1 MDQTTSPR
9 STLYEESSMDY
20 QLPPY
25 CYETPPQEP
34 RYQPL
39 ENSKPILTIVEPRAN
54 CWEPIISTQV
64 TDFLVING
72 FKLEFHCLAE

>member
-1 MDQTTSPR
+1 
-9 STLYEESSMDY
+9 MDY
-20 QLPPY
+20 QSSSY

-64 TDFLVING
+64 TIASNLCYFPYKFSLKVDSNCNLTERLLDI
-72 FKLEFHCLAE
+72 LSE